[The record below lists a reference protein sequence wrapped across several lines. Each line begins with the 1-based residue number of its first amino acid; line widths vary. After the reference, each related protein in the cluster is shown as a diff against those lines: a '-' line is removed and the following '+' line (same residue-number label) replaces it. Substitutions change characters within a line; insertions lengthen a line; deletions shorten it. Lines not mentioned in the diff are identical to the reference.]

1 MATERSAGPP
11 GSGKGGDPP
20 DDAFFARFRAA
31 GVDPRDVVSLVG
43 ILQAGPR
50 EGYSTLFLSLD
61 LARSLEIRTADIV
74 SAEALGNDASP
85 FGERG
90 GTRVWV
96 RRDAK
101 LSYAETQRLDAAN
114 FGDEFDLDVRLGGGL
129 GPGGFGPEG
138 FPTGGLPEQWPPI
151 TLETCFDTA
160 CGGRCVELPPPTVL
174 TCRTCRTCHRTC
186 FTCRPT
192 CFATC
197 QGTCGNTCRPT
208 CGPTCVATCQGTC
221 SPTCR
226 GTCGNTCQRTCFD
239 GCVTFAQTHCNTC
252 WCDTRN
258 CV

>member
-11 GSGKGGDPP
+11 GGGKGVDPP
-20 DDAFFARFRAA
+20 DDAYFARFRAA

-50 EGYSTLFLSLD
+50 EGYSTLYLSLD

-101 LSYAETQRLDAAN
+101 LNYAETQRLDAAN
-114 FGDEFDLDVRLGGGL
+114 FGDEFDLDVRFGGGL
-129 GPGGFGPEG
+129 PP
-138 FPTGGLPEQWPPI
+138 GGLPERWPPV
-151 TLETCFDTA
+151 TLETCLDAF
-160 CGGRCVELPPPTVL
+160 CGGDGGGIGTMLPPTTVL
-174 TCRTCRTCHRTC
+174 TCRTCQTCQRTC
-186 FTCRPT
+186 FTCVTCRPT
-192 CFATC
+192 CNTC
-197 QGTCGNTCRPT
+197 NTCGPTCNTCNTCVTCGPTCNTCRPT
-208 CGPTCVATCQGTC
+208 C
-221 SPTCR
+221 R
-226 GTCGNTCQRTCFD
+226 GTCFRTCQEP
-239 GCVTFAQTHCNTC
+239 CVTFAQTHCNTC

-258 CV
+258 CA